1 MEILL
6 ALTNISYLKLNDFWE
21 LLSLVYFTDYLH
33 YHLDTSM
40 TRDINSSSINSKPC
54 KLPRVSFCL
63 VYVCNILTKVH
74 LETLRKNSLSTGK
87 HHLQK
92 IQVQQLAFSLLNML
106 AYSAGLGKIIH

>member
-1 MEILL
+1 
-6 ALTNISYLKLNDFWE
+6 
-21 LLSLVYFTDYLH
+21 
-33 YHLDTSM
+33 M

-74 LETLRKNSLSTGK
+74 FETLRENSLSTGK

-92 IQVQQLAFSLLNML
+92 VQVLLLPFSLYL
-106 AYSAGLGKIIH
+106 AYSTGLREGIKLLHLERLLVE